1 MLRLQNNKTRD
12 TIPKSTLISALCWDF
27 TNPAEGWRN
36 RTEKA
41 SMAKKPRQFSVK
53 LDFTLSEEEY
63 TKVARLYR
71 AASGDFSPTS
81 FVRAAI
87 NEKLA
92 GLEAERPVGRSKPT
106 SAGPKKSPVTPA
118 RPNGEGGLR
127 KPPDDGDSEAPSW
140 PQGGGEVSNNSNFNS
155 DFNPFPE
162 I

>member
-1 MLRLQNNKTRD
+1 
-12 TIPKSTLISALCWDF
+12 
-27 TNPAEGWRN
+27 
-36 RTEKA
+36 
-41 SMAKKPRQFSVK
+41 MAKKPRQFSVK

-92 GLEAERPVGRSKPT
+92 SLEAEPPVGRSKPT
-106 SAGPKKSPVTPA
+106 SVGPKKSPVTPA

-127 KPPDDGDSEAPSW
+127 KPPDDGAREAPSY
-140 PQGGGEVSNNSNFNS
+140 PQRGEVSNNSDFNS